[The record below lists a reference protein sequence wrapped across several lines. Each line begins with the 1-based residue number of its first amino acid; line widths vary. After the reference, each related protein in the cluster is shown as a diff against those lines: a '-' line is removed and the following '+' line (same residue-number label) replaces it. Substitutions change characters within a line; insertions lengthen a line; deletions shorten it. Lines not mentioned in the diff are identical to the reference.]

1 MAENGRRRLVG
12 LDIGTS
18 KVAAIVGEVL
28 PDGTIE
34 VIGVG
39 TQTSGGLR
47 KGVVVNVESTVQSI
61 QRAVEE
67 AELMAG
73 VQTESVYAG
82 VAAGHVQC
90 VNSNGVVPI
99 GSGEVRS
106 QDIESVM
113 QAASAV
119 PTPADRKIL
128 HVLPQDYVVDG
139 QEGVRTPLGM
149 SGVRLE
155 AGAHVV
161 TCSANAARN
170 VEKCIERC
178 GLRVNRLVLEPLAS
192 SLAVLTNDERDLGV
206 CLVDIG
212 AGTTDIAVFAN
223 GAIRHTAV
231 IPIAGD
237 QVTND
242 IAMALPTPKREAEEI
257 KIKYACALTRLVQP
271 EETINVAGVGDRP
284 PRPLSR
290 QSIAEIVEARLKE
303 LFGFVKAELRRSG
316 FEESVAS
323 GVVLT
328 GGGARMEGLAQLAE
342 GVFEMPAGVA
352 APKHIGGLKDIVR
365 NPLYA
370 TGVGLL
376 MYGKR
381 EEDEASGG
389 DRSRSSGLLG
399 RIGSWFREN
408 V

>member
-1 MAENGRRRLVG
+1 M
-12 LDIGTS
+12 
-18 KVAAIVGEVL
+18 
-28 PDGTIE
+28 
-34 VIGVG
+34 
-39 TQTSGGLR
+39 
-47 KGVVVNVESTVQSI
+47 
-61 QRAVEE
+61 
-67 AELMAG
+67 
-73 VQTESVYAG
+73 
-82 VAAGHVQC
+82 
-90 VNSNGVVPI
+90 
-99 GSGEVRS
+99 
-106 QDIESVM
+106 
-113 QAASAV
+113 
-119 PTPADRKIL
+119 
-128 HVLPQDYVVDG
+128 
-139 QEGVRTPLGM
+139 
-149 SGVRLE
+149 
-155 AGAHVV
+155 
-161 TCSANAARN
+161 
-170 VEKCIERC
+170 
-178 GLRVNRLVLEPLAS
+178 
-192 SLAVLTNDERDLGV
+192 
-206 CLVDIG
+206 
-212 AGTTDIAVFAN
+212 
-223 GAIRHTAV
+223 

-257 KIKYACALTRLVQP
+257 KIKYACALTRLVQAD
-271 EETINVAGVGDRP
+271 ETINVAGVGDRP